1 MEPKFKSQISILFDF
16 LSKINAQLS
25 TNTAGVKFE
34 MNVMKGIEIKP
45 FVAFMIVRDFSSS

>member
-1 MEPKFKSQISILFDF
+1 MEPKFKSQISTLFDF

-34 MNVMKGIEIKP
+34 MNLMKGIEIKP
-45 FVAFMIVRDFSSS
+45 FVALIVRDFSSS